1 MHKDSQRPKKYFAR
15 YKEPLVPFP
24 NLIEAQTK
32 SFDWLVET
40 GIKEVFKEFSP
51 ISDYSGKK
59 FELEFTS
66 FSLSGSSKDENYSK
80 LNKVSYQGQLKARVK
95 LTNKIL
101 GSVKEQEIFMSDIPL
116 MTSHGTFII
125 NGVERVIVPQL
136 ARSFGVFLQNQK
148 VKVRDILEQK

>member
-1 MHKDSQRPKKYFAR
+1 MQKDSQRPKKYFAR

-32 SFDWLVET
+32 SFEWLVET

-66 FSLSGSSKDENYSK
+66 FNYKIKPKAGMLIGFPSDHRYLHAALPTLSGTRY
-80 LNKVSYQGQLKARVK
+80 
-95 LTNKIL
+95 
-101 GSVKEQEIFMSDIPL
+101 
-116 MTSHGTFII
+116 
-125 NGVERVIVPQL
+125 VIVSWGAVL
-136 ARSFGVFLQNQK
+136 GNQRIHK
-148 VKVRDILEQK
+148 NTPYASIILRTKDT